1 MRAYRES
8 FVSEGGRRGLTQ
20 EEVLRRMGDVDPKY
34 SQRYSHATVSRW
46 ESGVTRPTVERLR
59 TFGKALNLSEYE
71 VAGLLLLTGLA
82 PDFEAAQAVS
92 TLGDEAPVT
101 SPMDESGP
109 LGTLQPL
116 ALVSSL
122 RVHPLPR
129 ELFRFLVFKFLLPG
143 ALIAGFHYFLS
154 VLGWNNTWMPVIC
167 VAFAFLV
174 VLGQGFVFPDRSAG
188 LREFYWISIFF
199 VLTTPLLQFAPL
211 GMDHYNF
218 HLVPGFGMTMMPY
231 MLALLTNLGLAW
243 VAGLMFHLLLRR
255 RYRNGV
261 AISGTVSGAASV
273 TIPPMGVVYAVVL
286 VITNFSVTVQLS
298 VVFAALPIAF
308 SLLLYFRD
316 TEVTIMEQDQRA
328 LFQVMVTAACV
339 STAVGIA
346 VIMSIYLSPDF
357 PSVLPDHNMVNSWE
371 LDFGA
376 LGYTREE
383 ALDRVN
389 LGYIWHAMCLLIY
402 MSCVVGG
409 TMFVDPHRLRDRGE
423 PAATSSGGRNPAA
436 GGRPQG
442 HR

>member
-20 EEVLRRMGDVDPKY
+20 EEVLRRMGDVDPDY
-34 SQRYSHATVSRW
+34 FQRYSHATVSRW

-243 VAGLMFHLLLRR
+243 VAGLMFHLLLRW
-255 RYRNGV
+255 RYRNGA

-409 TMFVDPHRLRDRGE
+409 TMFVDLHRLRDRGE